1 MLNVFGTTQGPLC
14 DGLSRRHF
22 LRIGGLGMAGLSLA
36 DLLRLKAR
44 GEVRA
49 EARGKSVIMIYLPGG
64 PSHIDMYD
72 MKPLAP
78 TEYRGEFKPI
88 DTNVPGIEL
97 CEHMPLQ
104 AKIADKLT
112 IVRGLKTFA
121 GGGNHDAYEI
131 LTSDPRPGEK
141 LPPNPLP
148 AFGSVVSKIRA
159 VDGSGVPPYVGIKN
173 LHLVLPSVNDDP
185 ETAAYLGGAH
195 RPFRTTG
202 PGLADLSLAGG
213 VTLNRLTDRKT
224 LLHSFDNLRRGL
236 DDVAAPHAELDS
248 YTAEALAMISSNK
261 IRDAFDL
268 SLEPNSVRETY
279 GESTDFL
286 LARRLVEAGVS
297 VVTLP
302 CRYSATL
309 GDFFKGSLDHWDT
322 HWHNFK
328 YLRLMLPKYDH
339 AVSALITD
347 IYQRGLDKDVTV
359 VIWGEFGRTP
369 LIDYNLVPGSAGR
382 GHWPEAG
389 FVLFSGGGLK
399 MGQIVGETDGRAER
413 AKGRPYTPSNVLA
426 TLYHALGIDPA
437 KTFPDLSG
445 RPRYILD
452 EREPIRELV

>member
-1 MLNVFGTTQGPLC
+1 MLNVFGATQSPLC
-14 DGLSRRHF
+14 DGFSRRQF

-49 EARGKSVIMIYLPGG
+49 ESRSKSVIMIYLPGG

-72 MKPLAP
+72 MKPDAP

-88 DTNVPGIEL
+88 HTNVPGIDI

-104 AKIADKLT
+104 TKIADKLT
-112 IVRGLKTFA
+112 IVRGLKSFA

-148 AFGSVVSKIRA
+148 AFGSVVSKMRG

-173 LHLVLPSVNDDP
+173 LHLIQPSVNDDP

-202 PGLADLSLAGG
+202 PGLENLSLADG
-213 VTLNRLTDRKT
+213 VTLDRLADRKT
-224 LLHSFDNLRRGL
+224 LLRSFDHLRRGL
-236 DDVAAPHAELDS
+236 DDGAALRADADS
-248 YTAEALAMISSNK
+248 YTAQALAMISSNK
-261 IRDAFDL
+261 VRDAFDL
-268 SLEPNSVRETY
+268 SREPESVRAAY

-302 CRYSATL
+302 CRYSATI
-309 GDFFKGSLDHWDT
+309 GESFKGTLDHWDT

-347 IYQRGLDKDVTV
+347 LYQRGLDKDVTV

-369 LIDYNLVPGSAGR
+369 LVDYTLVPGSGGR

-399 MGQIVGETDGRAER
+399 MGQVIGETDGRAAR
-413 AKGRPYTPSNVLA
+413 AKGRPFTPSNVLA
-426 TLYHALGIDPA
+426 TLYHTLGIDPA
-437 KTFPDLSG
+437 KTFPDHSG

>member
-1 MLNVFGTTQGPLC
+1 MLNVFGTTHRPLC
-14 DGLSRRHF
+14 DGISRRHF
-22 LRIGGLGMAGLSLA
+22 LRVGSLGMATLSLA
-36 DLLRLKAR
+36 DLLQLKAR

-72 MKPLAP
+72 MKPDAP
-78 TEYRGEFKPI
+78 AEYRGEFKPI
-88 DTNVPGIEL
+88 RTNVPGIDL
-97 CEHMPLQ
+97 CELMPLQ
-104 AKIADKLT
+104 AKIADKLA
-112 IVRGLKTFA
+112 IVRGLKSLA

-141 LPPNPLP
+141 LPSNPLP
-148 AFGSVVSKIRA
+148 AFGSVVSKIRG
-159 VDGSGVPPYVGIKN
+159 VDGSGVPPYVGIRN
-173 LHLVLPSVNDDP
+173 LHLLQPSVNDDP

-195 RPFRTTG
+195 IPFRTTG
-202 PGLADLSLAGG
+202 PGLANLSLADG
-213 VTLNRLTDRKT
+213 VTLDRLADRKT
-224 LLHSFDNLRRGL
+224 LLRSFDAFQRGL
-236 DDVAAPHAELDS
+236 DDGAATHADVDR
-248 YTAEALAMISSNK
+248 YTAQALAMISSSK
-261 IRDAFDL
+261 VRDAFDL
-268 SLEPNSVRETY
+268 SREPDSVRAAY

-302 CRYSATL
+302 CRYSATI

-347 IYQRGLDKDVTV
+347 LYQRGLDKDVTV

-369 LIDYNLVPGSAGR
+369 LIDYGLVPGSAGR

-399 MGQIVGETDGRAER
+399 MGQVVGETDRRAER

-426 TLYHALGIDPA
+426 TLYHTLGIDPA
-437 KTFPDLSG
+437 KTFPDHAG
-445 RPRYILD
+445 RPRFILD

>member
-1 MLNVFGTTQGPLC
+1 MLNVFGAMQSPLC
-14 DGLSRRHF
+14 DGYSRRHF
-22 LRIGGLGMAGLSLA
+22 LRIGGFGMAGLSLA

-72 MKPLAP
+72 MKPDAP

-88 DTNVPGIEL
+88 HTNVSGIDL

-104 AKIADKLT
+104 TKIADKLT
-112 IVRGLKTFA
+112 IVRGLKSLA

-148 AFGSVVSKIRA
+148 AFGSVVSKIRS

-185 ETAAYLGGAH
+185 ETAAYLGSVH
-195 RPFRTTG
+195 RPFRTAS
-202 PGLADLSLAGG
+202 PGLANLSLAEGL
-213 VTLNRLTDRKT
+213 TLDRLADRKT
-224 LLHSFDNLRRGL
+224 LLRSFDHLRRGL
-236 DDVAAPHAELDS
+236 DDGAASRADVDS
-248 YTAEALAMISSNK
+248 FTAQALAMISSNK
-261 IRDAFDL
+261 VRDAFDL
-268 SLEPNSVRETY
+268 SREPDSIRAAY

-302 CRYSATL
+302 CRYSATIR
-309 GDFFKGSLDHWDT
+309 DFFKGSLDHWDT

-328 YLRLMLPKYDH
+328 YLRLMLPKYDQ

-347 IYQRGLDKDVTV
+347 LYQRGLDKDVTV

-369 LIDYNLVPGSAGR
+369 LIDYTLVPGSAGR
-382 GHWPEAG
+382 GHWPEAS

-399 MGQIVGETDGRAER
+399 TGQVVGETDLRAER

-437 KTFPDLSG
+437 KTFPDHAG

>member
-1 MLNVFGTTQGPLC
+1 MLNVLGTTQRPWC

-36 DLLRLKAR
+36 DLLRLKAC
-44 GEVRA
+44 GEVHA
-49 EARGKSVIMIYLPGG
+49 GARGKSVIMIYLPGG

-72 MKPLAP
+72 MKPAAP

-88 DTNVPGIEL
+88 HTNVAGIEI

-148 AFGSVVSKIRA
+148 AFGSVISKIRA
-159 VDGSGVPPYVGIKN
+159 VEGSGVPPYVGIKN

-185 ETAAYLGGAH
+185 ETPAYLGGAH

-202 PGLADLSLAGG
+202 PGLENLSLPDG
-213 VTLNRLTDRKT
+213 VSFDRLADRKS
-224 LLHSFDNLRRGL
+224 LLRSFDNLRRGL
-236 DDVAAPHAELDS
+236 DNGASRHAELDG
-248 YTAEALAMISSNK
+248 YTAQALAMISSNK
-261 IRDAFDL
+261 TRDAFDL
-268 SLEPNSVRETY
+268 SREPESVRAAY
-279 GESTDFL
+279 GEFTDFL
-286 LARRLVEAGVS
+286 LALRLVEAGVS

-302 CRYSATL
+302 CRYSVKI

-322 HWHNFK
+322 HWHNFD
-328 YLRLMLPKYDH
+328 YLRLMLPRYDH

-347 IYQRGLDKDVTV
+347 LYQRGLDKEVTV

-369 LIDYNLVPGSAGR
+369 LIDYSLVPGSAGR

-399 MGQIVGETDGRAER
+399 MGQVVGETDGRAER

-426 TLYHALGIDPA
+426 TLYHTLGIDPA
-437 KTFPDLSG
+437 KTFPDHFG

>member
-1 MLNVFGTTQGPLC
+1 MLNVLGKTPGPLC
-14 DGLSRRHF
+14 DGVSRRDF

-36 DLLRLKAR
+36 DLLRLEAR

-72 MKPLAP
+72 MKPDAP
-78 TEYRGEFKPI
+78 AEYRGEFDPI
-88 DTNVPGIEL
+88 HTNVPGIDICEL
-97 CEHMPLQ
+97 MPLQ
-104 AKIADKLT
+104 AKIANKLA
-112 IVRGLKTFA
+112 IVRGFKSFA

-148 AFGSVVSKIRA
+148 AFGSVVSKIRG

-195 RPFRTTG
+195 GPFRTTG
-202 PGLADLSLAGG
+202 PGLANLSLADGL
-213 VTLNRLTDRKT
+213 TLDRLEDRKG
-224 LLHSFDNLRRGL
+224 LLRSFDNLQRSL
-236 DDVAAPHAELDS
+236 DDRAATHTDLDS
-248 YTAEALAMISSNK
+248 YTAQALAMVSSNK
-261 IRDAFDL
+261 VRDAFDL
-268 SLEPNSVRETY
+268 SREPESVRAAY

-302 CRYSATL
+302 CRFPAKI

-322 HWHNFK
+322 HWHHFK
-328 YLRLMLPKYDH
+328 YLRLMLPKYDQ
-339 AVSALITD
+339 AISALITD
-347 IYQRGLDKDVTV
+347 LYQRGLDKDVT
-359 VIWGEFGRTP
+359 IIILGEFGRTP
-369 LIDYNLVPGSAGR
+369 LIDYSLVPGSAGR

-389 FVLFSGGGLK
+389 FVLFSGGGLG
-399 MGQIVGETDGRAER
+399 MGQVVGETDRRAER
-413 AKGRPYTPSNVLA
+413 AMGRPYTPSNVLS
-426 TLYHALGIDPA
+426 TLYHTLGIDPSR
-437 KTFPDLSG
+437 TFPDHSG
-445 RPRYILD
+445 RPRFILD
-452 EREPIRELV
+452 EREPIRELL